1 MIPTRHPASSATSAA
16 HVRPRRVQT
25 SGRDGDERDIREP
38 RLSSRFP
45 HNQAAF
51 CGHGAKRIRT
61 ADLLGAMESRA
72 PTCIWPEPPGGRL
85 VAGVSGLGGHLD
97 ESSCRVNF
105 GPFGRRLDAAPRTT
119 PGTASDRCQDT
130 SLGSMTSSVVGRV
143 DRCRRRRAHLRGVVR
158 ARRRIGRPQR
168 EPPIAAEV
176 GGRGSRIRGESSPV
190 LKTGSGRQGHSWVRI
205 PPPSLG

>member
-1 MIPTRHPASSATSAA
+1 VRDLHRRRASS
-16 HVRPRRVQT
+16 
-25 SGRDGDERDIREP
+25 REP
-38 RLSSRFP
+38 RNIATTFCARRSPQIGRDQPRTGRKTTMFRGREERPPARWRRHPGVHPDAHEWRDDHEKAPISG
-45 HNQAAF
+45 AF
-51 CGHGAKRIRT
+51 SGARRTRT
-61 ADLLGAMESRA
+61 AGLLGAMESRA
-72 PTCIWPEPPGGRL
+72 PTRIWPEPPGGRL

-143 DRCRRRRAHLRGVVR
+143 DRCHRRRAYLRGVVR

-168 EPPIAAEV
+168 EPLAGV
-176 GGRGSRIRGESSPV
+176 V
-190 LKTGSGRQGHSWVRI
+190 LVRRV
-205 PPPSLG
+205 